1 MSWGISIL
9 SSGKG
14 SSCHLFFSWER
25 KAFLRFLVAERIP
38 EPLPLAEEAAWDR
51 HVHGCENAD
60 VEPSGPNV
68 GPSPSYFQAL
78 EPMNGLC

>member
-25 KAFLRFLVAERIP
+25 KAFLRFLDAERIL

-68 GPSPSYFQAL
+68 QAPL
-78 EPMNGLC
+78 PLTSRP